1 MPLLRD
7 KVKDAELVSACL
19 NGDQSAWTKLIH
31 SYQRL
36 IYSVARVLCPEQ
48 GDADEVFQQVCLEL
62 YQRLADLRDVASL
75 PKWLVIVTR
84 RQSITL
90 LRNRKETTSL
100 DEKHVP
106 GKFRIETIEHRHA
119 IEQALERLPERCR
132 RLLNHLY
139 FSEDGVSYANIA
151 QRMQIPVASVGPT
164 RARCLQKLR
173 AILSAA

>member
-7 KVKDAELVSACL
+7 KVRDAELVSACL
-19 NGDQSAWTKLIH
+19 KGDQSAWTKLIH

-36 IYSVARVLCPEQ
+36 IYSVARVLCREQ

-62 YQRLADLRDVASL
+62 FQRLADVRDVASL

-90 LRNRKETTSL
+90 LRSRKQTTSL
-100 DEKHVP
+100 DENRVP
-106 GKFRIETIEHRHA
+106 GEFLIETIEHRHA
-119 IEQALERLPERCR
+119 IERALERLPDRCR
-132 RLLNHLY
+132 RLMNYLY

-151 QRMQIPVASVGPT
+151 KRMKIPVASVGPT

>member
-7 KVKDAELVSACL
+7 RVRDAELVSACL
-19 NGDQSAWTKLIH
+19 KGDQSAWTDLIRG
-31 SYQRL
+31 YQRL

-90 LRNRKETTSL
+90 LRGRKETTTL
-100 DEKHVP
+100 DESRLP
-106 GKFRIETIEHRHA
+106 GKSRIETIEHRHA
-119 IEQALERLPERCR
+119 IERALERLPDKCR
-132 RLLNHLY
+132 RLLNYLY
-139 FSEDGVSYANIA
+139 FSEDGVSYASIA
-151 QRMQIPVASVGPT
+151 QRMKIPVASVGPT
-164 RARCLQKLR
+164 RARCLEKLR
-173 AILSAA
+173 AILGAA